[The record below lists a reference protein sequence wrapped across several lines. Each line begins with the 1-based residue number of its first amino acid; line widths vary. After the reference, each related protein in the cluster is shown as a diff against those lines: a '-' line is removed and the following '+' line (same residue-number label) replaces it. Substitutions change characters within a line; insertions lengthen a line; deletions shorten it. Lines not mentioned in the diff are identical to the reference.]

1 MKFAV
6 VLFFNI
12 LISMNAF
19 SAKDTFSK
27 SEIVFPLG
35 KKEIVK
41 FLDLLKD
48 PINQKVINLPNGP
61 IIFQEIP
68 QEGSAVFSVGP
79 DSYLLYLNDL
89 NNDGKKEYLLT
100 YLHSGSG
107 DYSGIKG
114 AYTINTGKVTSLNLD
129 KIIVK
134 NLFPN
139 RDMSRFH
146 LYLANPF
153 VVRVDGKIYLR
164 FQDQRSAKNI
174 FSYLWH
180 ESGFK
185 KIDL

>member
-1 MKFAV
+1 MKFAIV
-6 VLFFNI
+6 AFLNI
-12 LISMNAF
+12 LISMNVFA
-19 SAKDTFSK
+19 AKETFSK
-27 SEIVFPLG
+27 SEIIFPLG
-35 KKEIVK
+35 KKGIVK

-48 PINQKVINLPNGP
+48 PINQKVIDLQNGP
-61 IIFQEIP
+61 VSFQEIP
-68 QEGSAVFSVGP
+68 QEDSAVFFIGP
-79 DSYLLYLNDL
+79 DSYLLYLNEL

-114 AYTINTGKVTSLNLD
+114 AYTINSGKVTSLNFD

-139 RDMSRFH
+139 GDMSRFH

-174 FSYLWH
+174 FTYFWH
-180 ESGFK
+180 ESEFK